1 MIRHGGFLGGFTFPR
16 LCAGVLAGLALF
28 CSQTGGFAAE
38 TAGSSLKQ
46 NVLQSD
52 SPLHIAS
59 DRMEAKQ
66 KEKTIL
72 FEGHVQVR
80 QDDLT
85 ITGNQMR
92 VYAAEAK
99 KGAKPGD
106 PAMMDQIDRIEVEG
120 NVKITQK
127 EKMATA
133 EKAVYYHQT
142 RKIVLMGNPSVAQ
155 GQDKVAGRLITLY
168 LNEERSVVEGS
179 EGTPV
184 QAVLHPARKE

>member
-1 MIRHGGFLGGFTFPR
+1 MRQGGFWGGLTFPR
-16 LCAGVLAGLALF
+16 LCVCVLTGLALF
-28 CSQTGGFAAE
+28 CPNTGGLAAE
-38 TAGSSLKQ
+38 TAGSSIKQ

-85 ITGNQMR
+85 ITGNLMR

-99 KGAKPGD
+99 KGAKPDD
-106 PAMMDQIDRIEVEG
+106 PTMMDQIDRIEVEG

-179 EGTPV
+179 EATPV

>member
-1 MIRHGGFLGGFTFPR
+1 MMPLRPVA
-16 LCAGVLAGLALF
+16 CVLALF
-28 CSQTGGFAAE
+28 VLACSHTDAFGAE
-38 TAGSSLKQ
+38 GSAGSFKQ

-59 DRMEAKQ
+59 DRMEVKQ

-92 VYAAEAK
+92 VYAAESKAEGKAEGK
-99 KGAKPGD
+99 KAAKPGD

-120 NVKITQK
+120 AVKITQK

-133 EKAVYYHQT
+133 DKAVYYHQAQ
-142 RKIVLMGNPSVAQ
+142 KIVLMGSPTVSQ
-155 GQDKVAGRLITLY
+155 GQDKVAGRLITLF
-168 LNEERSVVEGS
+168 LAEERSVVEG
-179 EGTPV
+179 GGAAPV
-184 QAVLHPARKE
+184 QAILHPSRKE